1 MFGVVLKEI
10 QLPRIAKIKDGSVWE
25 HAGYVFIDRSEVRA
39 VWPVDT
45 FVYATNGSRRRHECA
60 VIQLSDGS
68 EHGVLTTFGDVLKI
82 LKSSDKTVW
91 ARLLE
96 DDG

>member
-25 HAGYVFIDRSEVRA
+25 HTGFVFIDRSEVRA
-39 VWPVDT
+39 AWPVDT
-45 FVYATNGSRRRHECA
+45 FVYDTNGSRRRRDCA

-68 EHGVLTTFGDVLKI
+68 EHGVLISYDDLLKM
-82 LKSSDKTVW
+82 LQSNDKTVW

-96 DDG
+96 DDM